1 MAQGP
6 PWWLLPLLLGEQTPQ
21 PPSLPSIQVPSCGT
35 TPADARDQWPGYC
48 RGWGEGD
55 LGRGDLAGGCSQAP
69 KLQAPGGGR
78 SRQGC

>member
-21 PPSLPSIQVPSCGT
+21 SPSLLSIQVPSCGT

-55 LGRGDLAGGCSQAP
+55 LGRGDLGGCSQAP
-69 KLQAPGGGR
+69 KLQAPGGSR